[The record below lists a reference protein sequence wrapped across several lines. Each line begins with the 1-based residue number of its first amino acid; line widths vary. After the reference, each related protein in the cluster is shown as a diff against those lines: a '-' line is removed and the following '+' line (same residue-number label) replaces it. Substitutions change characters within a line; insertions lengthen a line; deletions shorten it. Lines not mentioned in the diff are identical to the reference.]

1 MPLIIIDYVR
11 ENYSIL
17 HNGFLRKYLEQE
29 LKYVEGQVLE
39 VYEGWLGREKVR
51 MVNARVTALYDHKY
65 ILLPRDT
72 MLKYG
77 IAPRSW
83 IVFSVTR
90 VGDPVRDIFY
100 PIYPGRIVPY
110 APAKDLII
118 ARLED
123 LMLRSSGLTSFLAS
137 IIYRAGK
144 TIEDIRKFR
153 EETRKSHT

>member
-1 MPLIIIDYVR
+1 MPLLIIDYVR
-11 ENYSIL
+11 ENYTIL
-17 HNGFLRKYLEQE
+17 HNGFLRRYLEQD
-29 LKYVEGQVLE
+29 LRYVEGQVLE

-51 MVNARVTALYDHKY
+51 MVNARVTTLYDHKW

-83 IVFSVTR
+83 IVFSVLR
-90 VGDPVRDIFY
+90 VGDPRRDIYY

-110 APAKDLII
+110 VPAKDVIT

-123 LMLRSSGLTSFLAS
+123 LMLRSSGLASYLAALV
-137 IIYRAGK
+137 YRAK
-144 TIEDIRKFR
+144 ETIEEIKRFR
-153 EETRKSHT
+153 REASK